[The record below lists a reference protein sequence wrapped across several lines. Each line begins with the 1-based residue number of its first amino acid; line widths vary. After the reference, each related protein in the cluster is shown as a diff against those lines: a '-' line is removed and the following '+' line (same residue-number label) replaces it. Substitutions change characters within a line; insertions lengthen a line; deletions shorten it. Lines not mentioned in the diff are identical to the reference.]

1 MKHARML
8 WPALAAVLFLAGC
21 GNRVAPYMEAEEGEA
36 LQVPEE
42 LKLPEAS
49 ELYDIPDIHP
59 DAGDP
64 LGEIVRPRR
73 LISDLESE
81 RVRLLRLGEVYW
93 LAIDGSTPERIW
105 SLVELYLH
113 GQPWGIGDYDAEYGT
128 IRSGELEDGS
138 VLEYVVESGLR
149 PLTSEVLLR
158 HLAPGSV
165 GRVEAKDVAHESN
178 RSSEVLRELAEF
190 IAANQHL
197 SVEASLLAQNI
208 RSRPKAR
215 LVPGRPSRL
224 LVSLPFERLW
234 ATLER
239 AAPGMERSGVG
250 VVDRDRS
257 TRQMYL
263 SVAGKKLTGEKDLEL
278 TLLLEVRADTDR
290 FEIDLSLTEM
300 PRHFSDKDT
309 KQVIDRV
316 VNILYRHLV

>member
-1 MKHARML
+1 ML
-8 WPALAAVLFLAGC
+8 GLGLLSALLLAGC
-21 GNRVAPYMEAEEGEA
+21 GSRVAPYMEADEGEVLQTSEA
-36 LQVPEE
+36 LR
-42 LKLPEAS
+42 LPEAS
-49 ELYDIPDIHP
+49 ELYDIPEIHP

-64 LGEIVRPRR
+64 LGEIIRPRQ

-113 GQPWGIGDYDAEYGT
+113 GQSWGIGDYDAEYGT

-165 GRVEAKDVAHESN
+165 GKVEAEELPHGSN
-178 RSSEVLRELAEF
+178 RSSEILRELAEF

-239 AAPGMERSGVG
+239 AAPGMQRSGVG

-263 SVAGKKLTGEKDLEL
+263 SIAGKKLTGEKELEL
-278 TLLLEVRADTDR
+278 TLLLEVRSDTDR
-290 FEIDLSLTEM
+290 FEIDLSLTET
-300 PRHFSDKDT
+300 PEHFSEKET
-309 KQVIDRV
+309 KQIIDRV
-316 VNILYRHLV
+316 INILYRHLV